1 MLELGKTTKEYIFS
15 NFRVNIYK
23 QPTKD
28 LILHVAMLL
37 NVFKIVYIVS
47 ECWREMKSSS
57 PKQDPDSLF
66 ELEMLLFIWKR

>member
-1 MLELGKTTKEYIFS
+1 MFVRRTCHLIASHRMCHFIIVCCNMLELGKTTKEYIFS

-47 ECWREMKSSS
+47 EC
-57 PKQDPDSLF
+57 
-66 ELEMLLFIWKR
+66 